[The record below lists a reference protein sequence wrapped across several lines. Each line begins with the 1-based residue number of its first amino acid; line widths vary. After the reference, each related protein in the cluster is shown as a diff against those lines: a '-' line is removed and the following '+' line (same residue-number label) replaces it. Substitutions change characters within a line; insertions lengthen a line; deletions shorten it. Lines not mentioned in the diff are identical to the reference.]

1 MLEAFDEE
9 KKWITTRW
17 IGNALRRLGFKDK
30 RRVGT
35 GYQYKLNRA
44 DVKDLAARLG
54 VEPPEKTKLD
64 DFEEVKKWI
73 RENQKDGVVSASAL
87 NGKIKE
93 AELEPQKIVQKLRE
107 DGLLFEV
114 IKLGA
119 WGVTQP

>member
-9 KKWITTRW
+9 QKWITTRW

-93 AELEPQKIVQKLRE
+93 AELEPQKILEKLRE

-114 IKLGA
+114 PKLNA
-119 WGVTQP
+119 WGVA